1 MENVCRADTRAI
13 TVDGAIVSLSCVEI
27 VLPGKPRQER
37 KEKST

>member
-1 MENVCRADTRAI
+1 MANFCMPDTRAI
-13 TVDGAIVSLSCVEI
+13 TVDGAIVSSPCVEI